1 MRGLRAAAAGERQK
15 KEITVDEVASFLGIL
30 VTFLF
35 FFYCQKPQNLE
46 CCQWQVKRLTL
57 LVLGQTT
64 KIGKLFLTLW
74 KLGGGGMQDK
84 TLLAE
89 DVPRVIFH
97 SESLH
102 FPERTLC
109 NSFKTIMTQTRED
122 DALST
127 VFGLVTSYVDCF

>member
-1 MRGLRAAAAGERQK
+1 MLSIATEKVDSSSFRPNNQNWETFSHFM
-15 KEITVDEVASFLGIL
+15 EIG
-30 VTFLF
+30 
-35 FFYCQKPQNLE
+35 
-46 CCQWQVKRLTL
+46 R
-57 LVLGQTT
+57 
-64 KIGKLFLTLW
+64 
-74 KLGGGGMQDK
+74 GGGMQDK

-127 VFGLVTSYVDCF
+127 VFGLVTSDVDCFWWRKLARPHFI

>member
-1 MRGLRAAAAGERQK
+1 MLTIETG
-15 KEITVDEVASFLGIL
+15 
-30 VTFLF
+30 
-35 FFYCQKPQNLE
+35 
-46 CCQWQVKRLTL
+46 LTL

-74 KLGGGGMQDK
+74 KLGGGGMHDK

-109 NSFKTIMTQTRED
+109 NSFNINDTNKTSLKMMLCQ
-122 DALST
+122 
-127 VFGLVTSYVDCF
+127 VFSVS